1 MFLLCDLLGF
11 EPHTY
16 VCQFQKYTSVMVC
29 ICENELLLTVHNV
42 MLYKELI
49 SIHYH
54 IREYPET
61 KKVALECT
69 TYVIKYLISVLFIR
83 QAKYQT
89 LMIND

>member
-1 MFLLCDLLGF
+1 
-11 EPHTY
+11 
-16 VCQFQKYTSVMVC
+16 MVC

-69 TYVIKYLISVLFIR
+69 TYVINRLHVRFFQQL
-83 QAKYQT
+83 AHQT
-89 LMIND
+89 VA

>member
-1 MFLLCDLLGF
+1 
-11 EPHTY
+11 
-16 VCQFQKYTSVMVC
+16 MVC

-69 TYVIKYLISVLFIR
+69 TYTIDR
-83 QAKYQT
+83 
-89 LMIND
+89 